1 MFSAAIVKNFETLP
15 TPFYYYDLT
24 LLKQTLE
31 MVKTESNKYGFMV
44 HYATKANANTP
55 ILELIRSYGLGADCV
70 SGNEIKK
77 ALTCGFKSEHIVFAG
92 VGKNDAEINLALEH
106 DIFCFNC
113 ESLQEMEVINELAK
127 AKNKIAHIALRI
139 NPNVN
144 ANTHKYI
151 TTGLEENK
159 FGINAWELET
169 VTKTLTTLKNLK
181 LIGLHFHIGSQIT
194 DKSAF
199 KTLCTRINEIQVWF
213 MTRNITIDNINV
225 GGGWGVDYHE
235 PDNNKF
241 VDFESYF
248 KLYHD
253 FLELLP
259 HQKVHFELGRSIVA
273 QCGTLISR
281 VLYIKKGVNT
291 NFAILDAGMTEL
303 MRPALYQAYH
313 KIENVSKQK
322 DDVINE
328 KQEVSSKNQES
339 RIKNEESRIKNE
351 KVGKENDDIKSA
363 NQNQFIKYDVV
374 GPICESS
381 DCFGKAVSLPETF
394 RGDLIAIR
402 TAGAYG
408 EVMSSAYNLRDRVKS
423 IYSNL

>member
-1 MFSAAIVKNFETLP
+1 MFKTDIVSKFKNTP
-15 TPFYYYDLT
+15 TPFYYYDVDV
-24 LLKQTLE
+24 LKQTLE
-31 MVKTESNKYGFMV
+31 LLKKESDKYGFIV
-44 HYATKANANTP
+44 HYATKANSNNK
-55 ILELIRSYGLGADCV
+55 ILDIIRSYGLGADCV

-77 ALTCGFKSEHIVFAG
+77 AIECKFDPNHIVFAG
-92 VGKNDAEINLALEH
+92 VGKSDAEINIAL
-106 DIFCFNC
+106 DYSIFCFNC

-127 AKNKIAHIALRI
+127 AKGTIANIALRI

-159 FGINAWELET
+159 FGINLWELES
-169 VTKTLTTLKNLK
+169 VTTALKELKNLK

-194 DKSAF
+194 DMSSFKS
-199 KTLCTRINEIQVWF
+199 LCMKVNEIQSWF
-213 MTRNITIDNINV
+213 VSHKITIENINV

-235 PDNNKF
+235 PDKNRF
-241 VDFESYF
+241 VDFAAYF
-248 KLYHD
+248 KLYND
-253 FLELLP
+253 FLELRP
-259 HQKVHFELGRSIVA
+259 GQKVHFELGRAVVA
-273 QCGTLISR
+273 QCGTLISK

-313 KIENVSKQK
+313 KIENLKQYQ
-322 DDVINE
+322 DT
-328 KQEVSSKNQES
+328 S
-339 RIKNEESRIKNE
+339 IKYQ
-351 KVGKENDDIKSA
+351 DL
-363 NQNQFIKYDVV
+363 KYDVV

-381 DCFGKAVSLPETF
+381 DCFGKAVNLPETF
-394 RGDLIAIR
+394 RGDIIALR

-423 IYSNL
+423 VYSDEL

>member
-1 MFSAAIVKNFETLP
+1 MFKTDIVSKFKNTP
-15 TPFYYYDLT
+15 TPFYYYDVDV
-24 LLKQTLE
+24 LKQTLE
-31 MVKTESNKYGFMV
+31 LLKKESDKYGFIV
-44 HYATKANANTP
+44 HYATKANSNNK
-55 ILELIRSYGLGADCV
+55 ILDIIRSYGLGADCV

-77 ALTCGFKSEHIVFAG
+77 AIECKFDPNHIVFAG
-92 VGKNDAEINLALEH
+92 VGKSDAEINIAL
-106 DIFCFNC
+106 DYSIFCFNC

-127 AKNKIAHIALRI
+127 AKGTIANIALRI

-159 FGINAWELET
+159 FGINLWELES
-169 VTKTLTTLKNLK
+169 VTTALRELKNLK

-194 DKSAF
+194 DMSSFKS
-199 KTLCTRINEIQVWF
+199 LCMKVNEIQSWF
-213 MTRNITIDNINV
+213 VSHKITIENINV

-235 PDNNKF
+235 PDKNRF
-241 VDFESYF
+241 VDFAAYF
-248 KLYHD
+248 KLYND
-253 FLELLP
+253 FLELRP
-259 HQKVHFELGRSIVA
+259 GQKVHFELGRAVVA
-273 QCGTLISR
+273 QCGTLISK

-313 KIENVSKQK
+313 KIENLKQYQ
-322 DDVINE
+322 DT
-328 KQEVSSKNQES
+328 S
-339 RIKNEESRIKNE
+339 IKYQ
-351 KVGKENDDIKSA
+351 DL
-363 NQNQFIKYDVV
+363 KYDVV

-381 DCFGKAVSLPETF
+381 DCFGKAVNLPETF
-394 RGDLIAIR
+394 RGDIIALR

-423 IYSNL
+423 VYSDEL